1 MNINIRTLYSENAI
15 LFSISENDSNKMN
28 GTQNIQQNKE
38 VDS

>member
-28 GTQNIQQNKE
+28 VTQNIQQNKE